1 MDSLFKVF
9 GLLISVLSSLKELL
23 NEISD
28 LVSLGLS
35 IISGVGVDRSEG

>member
-1 MDSLFKVF
+1 MDSLFEVF
-9 GLLISVLSSLKELL
+9 GLVISVLSSLKELL

-35 IISGVGVDRSEG
+35 IISGVGVDKSEG

>member
-9 GLLISVLSSLKELL
+9 GLVISVLSSLKELL

-28 LVSLGLS
+28 LVSLDLS
-35 IISGVGVDRSEG
+35 IISGVGVDKSEG